1 MQDSVLCFRQSV
13 IVDFTATWC
22 GPCQMIG
29 PIFAEYATQF
39 PSIIFLK
46 VDVDALPNVA
56 AECKV
61 SAMPTFHVFKGGEKV
76 DELVGASQEK
86 LLKLIQKYA

>member
-1 MQDSVLCFRQSV
+1 SLKSFCFR
-13 IVDFTATWC
+13 TW
-22 GPCQMIG
+22 Q
-29 PIFAEYATQF
+29 
-39 PSIIFLK
+39 
-46 VDVDALPNVA
+46 NVA

-86 LLKLIQKYA
+86 LLKMIQKYA